1 MALYD
6 FIELSTGNVINRI
19 EWDGESTLDTGSL
32 YTASL
37 VNESSQWTGYFPE
50 NFNYIDIYGGEFYG
64 TFHGL
69 HLGNTEGT
77 ASWATTASYAL
88 YAENV
93 NLDNVDH
100 ITFDTTPTAT
110 PTEGTLVWEDGD
122 GTLSLGLKGG
132 NVTLEVGQQQYA
144 MVYNEETESLSKG
157 DVVYLSGAQGNR
169 ISVRKAY
176 ASTEEQSKNTIGL
189 VAETIIA
196 GEEGL
201 VILSGVLKK
210 IDTTGYDAGDTL
222 FLSTTPGEFTNTR
235 PTAPNHTVIIG
246 FVERIGNSTQG
257 SIFVKIDNGY
267 EIDELHNVLVTD
279 VQNGDLL
286 IRDGDVWANK
296 KILSGSYRLSGS
308 LDVSGSITA
317 SLSGSLSGSV
327 IGFFSGSSTGS
338 FTGSFYG
345 MFDGIK
351 SGAAPIG
358 AALVNVGGNYI
369 YNVTFLNSY
378 MNNNYSVSVN
388 GTTDLRV
395 WTVENK
401 TINGFRI
408 NSNDNTPTTGDVLW
422 ISIPHN
428 S

>member
-6 FIELSTGNVINRI
+6 FIEIATGKVVNHI
-19 EWDGESTLDTGSL
+19 EWDGESYIDTGSD

-37 VNESSQWTGYFPE
+37 TTNPYLYEGYFPA
-50 NFNYIDIYGGEFYG
+50 NQNYTQIYGGVFYG
-64 TFHGL
+64 DFIGNHF
-69 HLGNTEGT
+69 GNTEGT
-77 ASWATTASYAL
+77 SSWATTASYAL
-88 YAENV
+88 NVENF

-100 ITFDTTPTAT
+100 ITFDTTSTT
-110 PTEGTLVWEDGD
+110 PVTEGTFVWNDGD
-122 GTLSLGLKGG
+122 GTLDLGLKGG
-132 NVTLEVGQQQYA
+132 DVTLAVGQQQYA
-144 MVYNEETESLSKG
+144 MVYNEETQSLLKG

-189 VAETIIA
+189 VAETILA

-201 VILSGVLKK
+201 VILSGVIKQ
-210 IDTTGYDAGDTL
+210 IDTTAYSAGDTL
-222 FLSTTPGEFTNTR
+222 FLSTTPGEFTDTR

-246 FVERIGNSTQG
+246 FVERVDDTVG

-267 EIDELHNVLVTD
+267 EIDELHNVSITT

-286 IRDGDVWANK
+286 IRDGDVWVNK

-351 SGAAPIG
+351 AGSLGIG
-358 AALVNVGGNYI
+358 SVQQNVGGDYI
-369 YNVTFLNSY
+369 YNVTFTNNY
-378 MNNNYSVSVN
+378 TTNNYSVSIN
-388 GTTDLRV
+388 GTTDLRI
-395 WTVENK
+395 WTIENK
-401 TINGFRI
+401 SMTGFRI
-408 NSNDNTPTTGDVLW
+408 NSNSDVPTTGDVLW